1 MIMYKY
7 LLGSIIL
14 FIGACANQKEA
25 KQPLPYYASADFTPQ
40 WLTVKEAEQKKIHQI
55 PSFAFINQ
63 LGDTITEK
71 TVTDKI
77 YVANFFFTSCPGIC
91 KRLTNNVM
99 LVQQAFPND
108 RDIVILSHSVAPETD
123 SISRL
128 QQYAQQYKI
137 NQSQWHLLTGQRS
150 SLYDI
155 ARRSYFAD
163 EDLGKVQAEND
174 FLHTEN
180 VLLIDKQRRIRGVY
194 KGTSE
199 TDIRNL
205 IADIKLLQSEG

>member
-1 MIMYKY
+1 MYKY

-14 FIGACANQKEA
+14 FIGACTNQKEA
-25 KQPLPYYASADFTPQ
+25 KQPLPYYTSADFTPQ

>member
-1 MIMYKY
+1 MTMYKY
-7 LLGSIIL
+7 LLGCML
-14 FIGACANQKEA
+14 LLIGACTDQQEA
-25 KQPLPYYASADFTPQ
+25 KQPLPYYTSADFTPQ
-40 WLTVKEAEQKKIHQI
+40 WLSIKEAEDKKIHQI

-63 LGDTITEK
+63 SGDTVTEQ

-99 LVQQAFPND
+99 LVQQAFPGDQN
-108 RDIVILSHSVAPETD
+108 IVILSHSVAPETD
-123 SISRL
+123 SIPRL

-137 NQSQWHLLTGQRS
+137 NQSQWHLLTGQRGE
-150 SLYDI
+150 LYNI
-155 ARRSYFAD
+155 ARRAYFAD

-180 VLLIDKQRRIRGVY
+180 VLLIDKQRRIRGIY

-199 TDIRNL
+199 NDIKNL
-205 IADIKLLQSEG
+205 IADIKLLQGEG